1 MRLVGGVRAF
11 VSGPVWAVGGA
22 VSILSTAIGAAEVFR
37 DGSPWMWLFF
47 AALALVAAAF
57 YTFYRS
63 YSETEASQESLP
75 SDLERLLQKGMDQL
89 DEMVAA
95 QKANPQLLGPWNDQE
110 EEAWEFFYEARQLL
124 IDHNRR
130 SLLDDLG
137 ERTNEARRRE
147 REKQMRP
154 FEKLK
159 EREDAGETVTN
170 AEKMKVWGEDLRRSS
185 IGEMEAIL
193 SGVSKVTKHI
203 QGY

>member
-1 MRLVGGVRAF
+1 MSVLLT
-11 VSGPVWAVGGA
+11 AVA
-22 VSILSTAIGAAEVFR
+22 VVQGLEDRSA
-37 DGSPWMWLFF
+37 WMWLFF

-63 YSETEASQESLP
+63 YAEAEENKESLG

-95 QKANPQLLGPWNDQE
+95 QRANPQRLGPWGDQE
-110 EEAWEFFYEARQLL
+110 AEAWDFFYEARQLL
-124 IDHNRR
+124 IDHDRR

-137 ERTNEARRRE
+137 ERANEARRRE
-147 REKQMRP
+147 RGKQKRP

-159 EREDAGETVTN
+159 EREEAGETVTN

-193 SGVSKVTKHI
+193 SAVSKVTKHV
-203 QGY
+203 QGH